1 MMTNLK
7 LYCELGVLMMGEH
20 QMSEHID
27 RLTLDAY
34 VEQELPAAE
43 RRVVEAHLTTCPTCQ
58 ARLATAKQIPALL
71 CQMPREMS
79 APNLAA
85 RINLV
90 VAAQRTQSAPQWTR
104 VLLPAAFAL
113 GLILSIVTV
122 PHWTNWV
129 QVLTTAQLPTAQTA
143 LAWLNRLIVEPSMI
157 WDDVVVFL
165 DQLTISSADEMDVLI
180 TLTAVVL
187 AVASVTALAQLLND
201 ESSKVNTQRVS
212 A

>member
-1 MMTNLK
+1 
-7 LYCELGVLMMGEH
+7 MGEH
-20 QMSEHID
+20 PMSEHID

-58 ARLATAKQIPALL
+58 VRLATAKQIPALL
-71 CQMPREMS
+71 VQMPREMS

-113 GLILSIVTV
+113 GLILLIVTV
-122 PHWTNWV
+122 PHWANWA
-129 QVLTTAQLPTAQTA
+129 QALATAQLPTAQTA
-143 LAWLNRLIVEPSMI
+143 LAWLGRLIVEPSMI

-180 TLTAVVL
+180 TLASLVL
-187 AVASVTALAQLLND
+187 VVASVTALAQLLND
-201 ESSKVNTQRVS
+201 ESSTVTAWRVS